1 MNALAP
7 WIADGQTEDD
17 LKRRFAGYVYSRP
30 DTPVERM
37 HAAKLL
43 FPRQD
48 QVFLALQVA
57 TDWPED
63 PVVIA
68 ELDRLKS
75 SGADAG
81 LPTKADVARRL
92 INFADDK
99 TLTSDARLK
108 ALDRYAELMG
118 MKPAPGVLG
127 GGGINID
134 NRRVFVLPAPQAMDA
149 WEQETIGQQ
158 TKLIESNGSV
168 VK

>member
-17 LKRRFAGYVYSRP
+17 LKRRFAGYLYSRP

-57 TDWPED
+57 TDWPDD

-75 SGADAG
+75 SGADVG
-81 LPTKADVARRL
+81 LPTKADIARRL
-92 INFADDK
+92 MNIADDK
-99 TLTSDARLK
+99 TLTPDVRLK
-108 ALDRYAELMG
+108 ALDRYAELMA
-118 MKPAPGVLG
+118 MKPAPGAIG
-127 GGGINID
+127 GAGISID
-134 NRRVFVLPAPQAMDA
+134 NRRVFVLPAPQSMTD
-149 WEQETIGQQ
+149 WEKETIGQQ
-158 TKLIESNGSV
+158 AKLIDGNATV